1 MINLTFSEVYLDY
14 DVTSLQ
20 LLANTLVTVQQLY
33 GVIPNITSIGPHS
46 QAVVDMLLQARFEGK
61 LKEVDLPPEIDQL
74 IIMDRSVDMVSP
86 FITPL
91 TYEGVIDEVMNKM
104 KWSLDYWIWLWKC
117 NFEWTLSWESN
128 RDFWF
133 LTFQNSDK
141 MITFRFHNGDSLF
154 QEIRDN
160 NIVTIS
166 KIIKDKVSQVK
177 RTFFVDD

>member
-91 TYEGVIDEVMNKM
+91 TYEGVIDEVSNKVR
-104 KWSLDYWIWLWKC
+104 WSLDYRI
-117 NFEWTLSWESN
+117 
-128 RDFWF
+128 
-133 LTFQNSDK
+133 
-141 MITFRFHNGDSLF
+141 
-154 QEIRDN
+154 
-160 NIVTIS
+160 
-166 KIIKDKVSQVK
+166 
-177 RTFFVDD
+177 